1 VTSPDH
7 RAPARVRPRILS
19 AALRCFLDHGYERT
33 TIAQIRRDSGVSNG
47 ALFHHF
53 PTKES
58 IADELYVEGIASFQE
73 GVRELVQQPPRSL
86 LAATRA
92 VIGHQLTWTEQHADL
107 ARFIYQRGHP
117 DFDSPGGAA
126 VGALN
131 RSLAAEVRQWL
142 APLAERG
149 LIRPVPM
156 LVVAAVVN
164 GPAHAVARR
173 WLAGQVPEPL
183 TSYTDVLARTACAAL
198 SADGTAGDD
207 AFGKTGDPVAA
218 EDPVVAED
226 PAAAGDLA
234 AGDLAAGVPVLAAS
248 ARLGAGPP
256 DGVAGRV
263 TVELLDADGLVT
275 GRGEATI
282 RLAPG

>member
-1 VTSPDH
+1 
-7 RAPARVRPRILS
+7 VRERILV
-19 AALRCFLDHGYERT
+19 AALRCFLARGYEQT
-33 TIAQIRRDSGVSNG
+33 TIAQIRSDSGVSNG

-53 PTKES
+53 PTKEA
-58 IADELYVEGIASFQE
+58 IADALYVEGIASFQE
-73 GVRELVQQPPRSL
+73 GVREIVRQPPRSL
-86 LAATRA
+86 QAAVRA
-92 VIGHQLTWTEQHADL
+92 VIGHQLAWTEQHADL

-117 DFDSPGGAA
+117 DFDSLGGAA

-131 RSLAAEVRQWL
+131 RSLAAEVRRWM

-156 LVVAAVVN
+156 LVVTAIVN

-183 TSYTDVLARTACAAL
+183 TSYADVLARAACAAL
-198 SADGTAGDD
+198 AADGAPGKAGAADGAPGHAGTADGAPGD
-207 AFGKTGDPVAA
+207 AGTTSV
-218 EDPVVAED
+218 
-226 PAAAGDLA
+226 PARGPEPRFPQA
-234 AGDLAAGVPVLAAS
+234 
-248 ARLGAGPP
+248 GAG
-256 DGVAGRV
+256 RI

-282 RLAPG
+282 RLAST